1 MSKRKSSLD
10 TCSTAAKRPVAERQ
24 QHLFLVLDDWEK
36 GYSVRKVDVDA
47 LGDADADER
56 QPKAFDD
63 PPLTRFDVVHGLS
76 HAFVAHGTTIVAMN
90 PRQVSPAIPAFDTAT
105 SAVGILPWPEFR
117 TSFGRPILV
126 SIAGKLFMFVNGG
139 THYLSDPPP
148 PPAPAVQKPWVWT
161 ALDSSLPFT
170 AAYCYAVHPDG
181 RTLVVSARKWRH
193 EAEKGTFSFDTERLE
208 WTRHGD
214 WMLPFR
220 GQAHYVAALDAWV
233 GICRHKGGTGH
244 ICSSDFMP
252 VGSGAR
258 PTTLPRWKLL
268 GEEKLFD
275 DESPLHLGATLVP
288 MGGGR
293 FCLVESTWHK
303 GDEDVRR
310 RKGVESGMCNVFKRA
325 HDMPDTLVSPVAFWI

>member
-1 MSKRKSSLD
+1 
-10 TCSTAAKRPVAERQ
+10 
-24 QHLFLVLDDWEK
+24 
-36 GYSVRKVDVDA
+36 
-47 LGDADADER
+47 
-56 QPKAFDD
+56 
-63 PPLTRFDVVHGLS
+63 
-76 HAFVAHGTTIVAMN
+76 MN

-117 TSFGRPILV
+117 TRAGLRMTFGRPILV

-148 PPAPAVQKPWVWT
+148 PPPRTVCEAPAVQKPWVWT

-310 RKGVESGMCNVFKRA
+310 RKGVESGIYVGPPRVVLRITTFGVEYDEGGELRLRSRRARRCNVFKRA